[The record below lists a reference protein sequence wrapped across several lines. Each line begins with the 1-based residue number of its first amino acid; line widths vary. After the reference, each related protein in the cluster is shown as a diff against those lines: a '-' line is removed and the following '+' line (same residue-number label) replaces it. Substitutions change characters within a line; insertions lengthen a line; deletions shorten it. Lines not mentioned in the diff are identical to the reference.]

1 VFVTTASRRARSRV
15 VDQRASTVDAR
26 CAHRA
31 SHRSHHTIARVAL
44 NDRAHALH
52 DPAHALDDRAMCV
65 RTRALQNP
73 HSGEFASNETRIRI
87 VSRSACAVARI
98 AS

>member
-1 VFVTTASRRARSRV
+1 MR
-15 VDQRASTVDAR
+15 DAR
-26 CAHRA
+26 IVRRTARIT
-31 SHRSHHTIARVAL
+31 RFVRVAL

-73 HSGEFASNETRIRI
+73 HSAEFASNETRIRI